1 MEVILEGDPWRIERS
16 PKGNGGRI
24 LKEKPKNIQRSAIS
38 ARDSP
43 QISINQEESLTHS
56 PALGHLLSGVLIL
69 SVLSPKLQEISD
81 I

>member
-1 MEVILEGDPWRIERS
+1 MEVMPGGDPWRIERS
-16 PKGNGGRI
+16 PKGTGGRI
-24 LKEKPKNIQRSAIS
+24 CKEKPKNMQRSVIN

-56 PALGHLLSGVLIL
+56 PAFGRLLSGVLIL